1 MIKIGLIGNFGSIAN
16 HIDQM
21 KSVREIQLIGK
32 SSVGMME
39 EPVGKYLSI
48 PEFNRKELIE
58 AADFLIIDKSP
69 LIVPD
74 LIRQAVRN
82 GKHLFFTDCPDI
94 SPEYC
99 SELLK
104 LAEEAKT
111 MIHIGT
117 LPGSDSFIHWLRT
130 NWQEPAYISLFESLP
145 ELPDKIPYLNRQL
158 LFALTFFRVPPQ
170 KIRASGIHQA
180 YSGFYFINVRL
191 DFPTYSTFNLELL
204 IQPPVTRNIKVA
216 LPGKFLTGDYT
227 SGRMSV
233 DHKETALPHPP
244 MNVLVKMLNE
254 FNSADFFLHSN
265 LELYYSTLLTLR
277 EVLRK
282 VDLFTPW
289 RS

>member
-1 MIKIGLIGNFGSIAN
+1 
-16 HIDQM
+16 
-21 KSVREIQLIGK
+21 
-32 SSVGMME
+32 
-39 EPVGKYLSI
+39 
-48 PEFNRKELIE
+48 
-58 AADFLIIDKSP
+58 

-130 NWQEPAYISLFESLP
+130 NWQEPAYINLFESLP
-145 ELPDKIPYLNRQL
+145 ELPDKIPYLSQHL
-158 LFALTFFRVPPQ
+158 LFALTFLRVPPQ
-170 KIRASGIHQA
+170 KIRVSGIHQA
-180 YSGFYFINVRL
+180 DSGFYFINVRL

-227 SGRMSV
+227 LGRMSL
-233 DHKETALPHPP
+233 DHKEMTLPHPP
-244 MNVLVKMLNE
+244 MNVLVKILNE
-254 FNSADFFLHSN
+254 FNSPDFFMHSN